1 MQNLD
6 HISINFN
13 QGQVTLLNI
22 CLGILMF
29 GVALDLK
36 FSDFSYMIKKP
47 KPVLGGLFSQLVLLP
62 LITIALIWIIR
73 PEFSLAV
80 GMMLIAAC
88 PGGNVSNYA
97 VHLSGANVAL
107 SVILTTISTLFCVFT
122 TPLIFSFSAPFLPV
136 SIDNNFNFDISFM
149 SMAYTIGQLIIIPI
163 FIGQIFLRLFPETT
177 ALIKKPVKLLS
188 LLIFIGFVIFA
199 IAGNLDN
206 LQKYLGVVF
215 FIVLIHNGLALWVG
229 YAWSKNILNLPNKD
243 AQAISIETGIQNSGL
258 ALILIFNFFDGK
270 GGMALIAAW
279 WSVWHLLSASF
290 LAFIWSRQLK
300 NTNVH
305 DQ

>member
-1 MQNLD
+1 MQGLD
-6 HISINFN
+6 QISINFN

-36 FSDFSYMIKKP
+36 LSDFSYIFKNP
-47 KPVLGGLFSQLVLLP
+47 KPVIGGLFSQMVLLP
-62 LITIALIWIIR
+62 FITIVLIWIIR

-80 GMMLIAAC
+80 GMLLIAAC

-107 SVILTTISTLFCVFT
+107 SVILTTISTLLCVFT
-122 TPLIFSFSAPFLPV
+122 TPMIFSWASIFLP
-136 SIDNNFNFDISFM
+136 ITTEKIFDFNISLY
-149 SMAYTIGQLIIIPI
+149 SMALTIGQLIIIPI
-163 FIGQIFLRLFPETT
+163 IVGQLFIRFFPKTTLRMQ
-177 ALIKKPVKLLS
+177 KPVKLLS
-188 LLIFIGFVIFA
+188 LVIFVSFVVFA

-206 LQKYLGVVF
+206 LRNYLGAVF
-215 FIVLIHNGLALWVG
+215 FIVLAHNGLALWVG
-229 YAWSKNILNLPNKD
+229 YFWSAKILRLPVKD

-258 ALILIFNFFDGK
+258 ALILIFNFCGSY

-279 WSVWHLLSASF
+279 WSIWHLISASG
-290 LAFIWSRQLK
+290 LAYIWRRQSK
-300 NTNVH
+300 TINVH
-305 DQ
+305 AL